1 MVNDSKLALDIF
13 KWLLIGRCDVR
24 HVSYASQ
31 HGSAGVGR
39 ASGKIGAIMFLKPLR
54 FFRYGDLDQKKL
66 LETCQA

>member
-1 MVNDSKLALDIF
+1 LRSDIF

-24 HVSYASQ
+24 HGSCASQ

-54 FFRYGDLDQKKL
+54 FFRCRDRDQKNL
-66 LETCQA
+66 LGSC